1 MESPNVKIA
10 QLVIGM
16 LHTNC
21 YLVVGGNT
29 GEGMVIDPAVYDDRI
44 PEILEEMEMKSL
56 RYILLTHG
64 HMDHILGVNA
74 VKAKFPEAQIV
85 GPKGDAE
92 FFTDPYLSLAERF
105 GQHQDPIPVDRFVEE
120 GDELPFDK
128 YQIKVVETPGHTD
141 GSSCY
146 LLGDI
151 MFSGDTLF
159 RGSMG
164 ITTHPTGDADL
175 ERKSLQK
182 LKNLPGDYKV
192 LPGHGALTTL
202 QQERENNIYMRD
214 PNDH

>member
-1 MESPNVKIA
+1 MKIA

-21 YLVVGGNT
+21 YLVVGANT

-44 PEILEEMEMKSL
+44 PEILEEMEMKNL

-74 VKAKFPEAQIV
+74 VKAKFPKAQIV

-92 FFTDPYLSLAERF
+92 FFTNPYLSLAERF

-120 GDELPFDK
+120 EDELPFDN
-128 YQIKVVETPGHTD
+128 YRIKVVETPGHTD

-164 ITTHPTGDADL
+164 ITTHPTGDAGL

-214 PNDH
+214 SE

>member
-1 MESPNVKIA
+1 MDSPNVKIG
-10 QLVIGM
+10 QLVLGG

-21 YLVVGGNT
+21 YLVVGTET
-29 GEGMVIDPAVYDDRI
+29 GEGMVVDPAIYDDRI
-44 PEILEEMEMKSL
+44 PEVLQKLSMKSL

-64 HMDHILGVNA
+64 HMDHILGVND
-74 VKAKFPEAQIV
+74 VKAKFPEAKVI
-85 GPKGDAE
+85 GPKGDAA

-105 GQHQDPIPVDRFVEE
+105 GAHQDPIPVDQFVGE
-120 GDELPFDK
+120 GDVIPFDR
-128 YQIKVVETPGHTD
+128 YDIKVLETPGHTD

-182 LKNLPGDYKV
+182 IKNLPGDYKV
-192 LPGHGALTTL
+192 LPGHGHLTTL
-202 QQERENNIYMRD
+202 QQERDTNIYMRD
-214 PNDH
+214 YE

>member
-1 MESPNVKIA
+1 MDSPNVKIG
-10 QLVIGM
+10 QLVLGQ

-21 YLVVGGNT
+21 YLVVGTET
-29 GEGMVIDPAVYDDRI
+29 GEGMVVDPAVYDDRI
-44 PEILEEMEMKSL
+44 PEVLQELGMKSL

-64 HMDHILGVNA
+64 HMDHILGVNE
-74 VKAKFPEAQIV
+74 VKAKFPEAGVI
-85 GPKGDAE
+85 GPKGDAA

-105 GQHQDPIPVDRFVEE
+105 GAHQDPIPVDRFVGE
-120 GDELPFDK
+120 GDVIPFDR
-128 YQIKVVETPGHTD
+128 YEIKVLETPGHTD

-164 ITTHPTGDADL
+164 ITTHPTGDAEL

-182 LKNLPGDYKV
+182 IKNLPGDYKV
-192 LPGHGALTTL
+192 LPGHGHLTTL
-202 QQERENNIYMRD
+202 QQERETNIYMRD
-214 PNDH
+214 YE

>member
-21 YLVVGGNT
+21 YLVVGANT

-92 FFTDPYLSLAERF
+92 FFTNPYLSLAERF
-105 GQHQDPIPVDRFVEE
+105 GQHQDPIPVDRFVSE
-120 GDELPFDK
+120 GDELPFDN
-128 YQIKVVETPGHTD
+128 YRIKVVETPGHTD

-214 PNDH
+214 SE

>member
-1 MESPNVKIA
+1 MKIA

-21 YLVVGGNT
+21 YLVVGANT

-44 PEILEEMEMKSL
+44 PEILEEMEMKNL

-92 FFTDPYLSLAERF
+92 FFTNPYLSLAERF
-105 GQHQDPIPVDRFVEE
+105 GQHQDPIPVDRFVSE
-120 GDELPFDK
+120 GDELRFDN
-128 YQIKVVETPGHTD
+128 YRIKVVETPGHTD

-214 PNDH
+214 SE